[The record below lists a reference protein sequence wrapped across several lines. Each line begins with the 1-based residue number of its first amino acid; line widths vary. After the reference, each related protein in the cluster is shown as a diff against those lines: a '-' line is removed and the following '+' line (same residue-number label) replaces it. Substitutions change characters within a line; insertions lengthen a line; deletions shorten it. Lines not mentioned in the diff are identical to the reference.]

1 MKARLR
7 RWLPKPEAIRNAR
20 WARWLGPWLHHPRL
34 WHLSRKGIALGF
46 SLGIFFGLL
55 IPVGQIPLAGGAAI
69 LLRANVPVAM
79 ASTFISNP
87 VTFPAIYYLAYKL
100 GVLLVGVD
108 ESAPPPPGFE
118 DHGAWPD
125 PLLLE
130 QHVTDTRELGFFAAT
145 WARVEALGKP
155 LLVGLV
161 VMAVAGGLLAHGL
174 VNALWRLNARIAWRR
189 RLRERAGRR
198 AAQAAERALASLP
211 EAEWSGADADP
222 SADDVKA
229 AGHPQ
234 RRDVAARGTDADR
247 PGATG

>member
-1 MKARLR
+1 M
-7 RWLPKPEAIRNAR
+7 
-20 WARWLGPWLHHPRL
+20 
-34 WHLSRKGIALGF
+34 
-46 SLGIFFGLL
+46 
-55 IPVGQIPLAGGAAI
+55 
-69 LLRANVPVAM
+69 
-79 ASTFISNP
+79 
-87 VTFPAIYYLAYKL
+87 
-100 GVLLVGVD
+100 
-108 ESAPPPPGFE
+108 
-118 DHGAWPD
+118 
-125 PLLLE
+125 LLE

-222 SADDVKA
+222 SADDARA